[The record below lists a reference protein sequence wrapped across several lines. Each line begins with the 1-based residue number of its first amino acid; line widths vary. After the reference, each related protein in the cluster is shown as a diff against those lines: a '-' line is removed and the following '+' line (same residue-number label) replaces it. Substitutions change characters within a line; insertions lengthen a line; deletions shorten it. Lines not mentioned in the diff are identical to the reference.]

1 MDKEMI
7 KQEIQ
12 RNIEEGLFDIAE
24 DYIKQ
29 YRNIFGF
36 DDEIASMEAII
47 NIYSENYEDAM
58 DIVRQGL
65 KYNIYSS
72 DLYYT
77 MGNLYEINKKYENAY
92 LCYEQ
97 ALKFTEKEDVS
108 KIIIENL
115 NRLKEE
121 ENIKIHNY
129 SIVMLTY
136 NQLEYTKVCINS
148 IRKYNSDDNC
158 EIIIVDNHST
168 DGTVEWLKDQGDI
181 KYILN
186 NENRGFP
193 AGCNQGIELSQ
204 KDNDIFLLNNDTV
217 IMPNSIF
224 NLRMGLYSDENIGAT
239 GAISNSVSYY
249 QQISQQY
256 EDFNGYMNFAI
267 SNNITNN
274 NSYDQRVKLVGFAML
289 IKRNVLDKVGLLD
302 ERFTPGNYEDDDLS
316 LRIIIEGYKLLL
328 CKDSY
333 IHHFGSVS
341 FRENADRYNELLSR
355 NSDKFMDKWG
365 TRSEEL
371 TKIDFEIINKIKKEN
386 EEKFEVLYVNCKS
399 FATLLEIKKRYR
411 NCKIYVVREKGI
423 LNKLFSNLADIQN
436 GDIEQLNFE
445 QQKFDYIILN
455 NVLEKC
461 DKPKKT
467 LKHIKKY
474 LNPNGKIVIK
484 VKNSINYNFIK
495 KILNGMLSD
504 DEYKKTI
511 KNNKSIFKLNDIVK
525 LINLCGYVNMKI
537 EGLQLDINRKDMDM
551 IKSICK
557 FTDYRIEEYKID
569 EYLLTAECDC
579 VDNNKPLIS
588 ICIPTYNRAS
598 NLDICLKSIFEQIE
612 DDDRFQIVISNNNS
626 SDYTE
631 EIIEKYIN
639 KYQAMIKYNKNNKNI
654 GASKNFLKVLDIAEG
669 KYLLL
674 HGDDDYFINGSIYEL
689 YNVVKENMDKS
700 VIFLNVLDNSKS
712 IIEFETIGKFMNHV
726 SIGNSTFMSSLMFRK
741 RDYDKIENRNE
752 FLESNLQQ
760 VYLLFSILKNC
771 PKSIVYNNYMF
782 TYGENN
788 LDISYS
794 WSKIFIENVLT
805 ILKYLYDNKWI
816 NSSEYD
822 YEKEN
827 HLRYFIMR
835 WITIFK
841 NINKLDEKNK
851 KEILDQIR
859 KNYCN
864 EIYYEDAINSVKEI
878 VY

>member
-12 RNIEEGLFDIAE
+12 RNIEECLFDIAE

-77 MGNLYEINKKYENAY
+77 MGNLYEIYEKYENAY

-129 SIVMLTY
+129 SIVILTY
-136 NQLEYTKVCINS
+136 NQLEYTKVCIDS
-148 IRKYNSDDNC
+148 IRKYNSADNC
-158 EIIIVDNHST
+158 EIIIVDNYST

-256 EDFNGYMNFAI
+256 EDFNGYMTFAM

-274 NSYDQRVKLVGFAML
+274 KAYDQRVKLVGFAML

-316 LRIIIEGYKLLL
+316 LRIIVEGYKLLL

-341 FRENADRYNELLSR
+341 FREDADRYNELLSR

-365 TRSEEL
+365 ARSEEL
-371 TKIDFEIINKIKKEN
+371 TKVDFEIIDKIKKEN

-411 NCKIYVVREKGI
+411 NCKIYVVKEKGI

-474 LNPNGKIVIK
+474 LNPNSKIVIK
-484 VKNSINYNFIK
+484 VKNSINYNLIK
-495 KILNGMLSD
+495 KILNGMFSD

-511 KNNKSIFKLNDIVK
+511 KNNKSIFKLNDIVR

-537 EGLQLDINRKDMDM
+537 EGLQLDINRKDMDV

-569 EYLLTAECDC
+569 EYVLTAECDC
-579 VDNNKPLIS
+579 IDNNKPLIS
-588 ICIPTYNRAS
+588 ICIPTYNRAY

-631 EIIEKYIN
+631 EIVEKYID

-741 RDYDKIENRNE
+741 RDYDNIENRNE

-771 PKSIVYNNYMF
+771 PKAIVYNNYMF

-794 WSKIFIENVLT
+794 WSKIFIENVLI

-864 EIYYEDAINSVKEI
+864 EIYYEEAINSVKEI